1 MVSSE
6 GWVVLNRFGA
16 YSAPFSGSIY
26 GEIIEIPD
34 YLSNNEWSRIAPFV
48 SSESVSSDIYP
59 NMSLWENTEYS
70 LAFEKTKTLWDSWSL
85 LTDNK
90 HPIRIKEKLQVSPAN
105 MREYPMHTDYGSKAL
120 TILVPI
126 APGVSEP
133 TRFHGGGGVHPVQ
146 SIPWTLNHAYMFIP
160 DPQLTYH
167 SYVGGDSDRFVLNIN
182 FLYDD

>member
-26 GEIIEIPD
+26 GEIIEIPN
-34 YLSNNEWSRIAPFV
+34 YLSDTEWRRIAPFV

-59 NMSLWENTEYS
+59 NMKVWENNDYNS
-70 LAFEKTKTLWDSWSL
+70 AFEKTKTLWDSWSL
-85 LTDNK
+85 LTDK
-90 HPIRIKEKLQVSPAN
+90 IKPHGIKEKLQVSPAN

-133 TRFHGGGGVHPVQ
+133 TRFHGCGGVQPIK
-146 SIPWTLNHAYMFIP
+146 SIPWSLNHAYMFIP

-167 SYVGGDSDRFVLNIN
+167 SYIGGPLDRYVLNIN
-182 FLYDD
+182 FLYQD

>member
-6 GWVVLNRFGA
+6 GWVVLNRMGA

-26 GEIIEIPD
+26 GEIIEIPN
-34 YLSNNEWSRIAPFV
+34 YLSDTEWRRIAPFV

-59 NMSLWENTEYS
+59 NLSLWQNEEYN
-70 LAFEKTKTLWDSWSL
+70 LAFNKTKTLWDSWSL
-85 LTDNK
+85 LSDND
-90 HPIRIKEKLQVSPAN
+90 HPIRIREKLQVSPAN
-105 MREYPMHTDYGSKAL
+105 MREYPMHTDASGKAL

-133 TRFHGGGGVHPVQ
+133 TRFHGYNGVQPVK
-146 SIPWTLNHAYMFIP
+146 SVPWKLNHAYMFIP

-167 SYVGGDSDRFVLNIN
+167 SYVGGDDDRFVLNIN
-182 FLYDD
+182 FIAHD

>member
-6 GWVVLNRFGA
+6 GWVVLNRLGA

-34 YLSNNEWSRIAPFV
+34 YLSVDEWSRIAPFV

-59 NMSLWENTEYS
+59 NLSLWENHEYY
-70 LAFEKTKTLWDSWSL
+70 LAFGKTKSIYDAWSL
-85 LTDNK
+85 LTDNDAP
-90 HPIRIKEKLQVSPAN
+90 HGIKEKLQVSPAN

-133 TRFHGGGGVHPVQ
+133 TRFHGSGGVHPVQ
-146 SIPWTLNHAYMFIP
+146 SIPWSINHAYMFIP
-160 DPQLTYH
+160 DGDLTYH
-167 SYVGGDSDRFVLNIN
+167 SYVGGDSDRYVLNIN
-182 FLYDD
+182 FLYK

>member
-26 GEIIEIPD
+26 GEIIEIPSF
-34 YLSNNEWSRIAPFV
+34 LSSDEMSRIAPFV

-59 NMSLWENTEYS
+59 NMSIWKNEEYNS
-70 LAFEKTKTLWDSWSL
+70 AFEKTKILWDSWSL
-85 LTDNK
+85 LSDND
-90 HPIRIKEKLQVSPAN
+90 HPIRIREKLQVSPAN
-105 MREYPMHTDYGSKAL
+105 MREYPMHTDYGGKAL

-133 TRFHGGGGVHPVQ
+133 TRFHGNGGVHPVK
-146 SIPWTLNHAYMFIP
+146 SIPWKLNHAYMFIP

-167 SYVGGDSDRFVLNIN
+167 SYIGGPLDRYVLNIN
-182 FLYDD
+182 FVAHD